1 VSFFIISPE
10 FYSWVLLPLLIFFA
24 RVCDVSM
31 ETIRVIHISRG
42 IKYLAPL
49 IPFFEIVIWLLAM
62 EVVMKDLANIANFLA
77 FALGF
82 AVGTYVGLIIE
93 EKLSIGMVTL
103 RIITTDDSNEEIVSF
118 MESENYGI
126 TTLDAT
132 GSRGNVKTILSLV
145 NRTDVPR
152 ITRYIQSANPHAFLS
167 IEDVRYVNQG
177 VFRPKKPNR
186 ITGFFHLFIRPRK
199 KKYYCFHGMASSVI
213 AFNLLCYESIIQQ
226 KINNIDRMEVM

>member
-1 VSFFIISPE
+1 MSFFIISPE

-31 ETIRVIHISRG
+31 ETIRVIYISRG

-49 IPFFEIVIWLLAM
+49 IAFFEIVIWLLAM
-62 EVVMKDLANIANFLA
+62 EVVMQDLANIGNFLA

-93 EKLSIGMVTL
+93 EKLSIGMVIL
-103 RIITTDDSNEEIVSF
+103 RIVTTDESNEEIVSF
-118 MESENYGI
+118 MQSENYGI
-126 TTLDAT
+126 TQLDAT
-132 GSRGNVKTILSLV
+132 GSRGNVKMILSLV
-145 NRTDVPR
+145 NRTDVHR
-152 ITRYIQSANPHAFLS
+152 ITQHIQATNPHAFFS

-186 ITGFFHLFIRPRK
+186 ITGFFHSFIRPRK
-199 KKYYCFHGMASSVI
+199 KK
-213 AFNLLCYESIIQQ
+213 
-226 KINNIDRMEVM
+226 

>member
-1 VSFFIISPE
+1 MSFFIISPE
-10 FYSWVLLPLLIFFA
+10 FYTWVLLPLLIFFA

-31 ETIRVIHISRG
+31 ETIRVIYISRG

-49 IPFFEIVIWLLAM
+49 IAFFEIVIWLLAM
-62 EVVMKDLANIANFLA
+62 EVVMQDLANIGNFLA

-93 EKLSIGMVTL
+93 EKLSIGMVIL
-103 RIITTDDSNEEIVSF
+103 RIVTTDESNEEIVSF
-118 MESENYGI
+118 MQSENYGI

-132 GSRGNVKTILSLV
+132 GSRGSVKMILSLV

-152 ITRYIQSANPHAFLS
+152 ITQHIQATNPHAFFS

-186 ITGFFHLFIRPRK
+186 ITGFFHSFIRPRK
-199 KKYYCFHGMASSVI
+199 KK
-213 AFNLLCYESIIQQ
+213 
-226 KINNIDRMEVM
+226 